1 MAKARTKT
9 ATPAAKQPAKT
20 KQRTTTAKI
29 ANCIVLFGLDEN
41 GKCRAAKFPSDDEA
55 AVNKLALARGLRVG
69 LAHGSK
75 HAGILSKLPDGH
87 LYSTGNSSVPLV
99 GVRLYESLN
108 TLVGGE
114 PGQISYALPSS
125 REEVAPGHL
134 VIAQASI
141 ADGWW
146 EAVVTRRDGNTLC
159 LKWRDEPGVEILRD
173 IEAVALLDSGR
184 AKSAATPSAQG

>member
-1 MAKARTKT
+1 MAKAR
-9 ATPAAKQPAKT
+9 AKAGGSVAKPRAKT
-20 KQRTTTAKI
+20 KPQATKARSAKV
-29 ANCIVLFGLDEN
+29 IVLFGLDEN

-69 LAHGSK
+69 LANGSK
-75 HAGILSKLPDGH
+75 HAAVLSKLPDGR

-99 GVRLYESLN
+99 RSRLYESLN

-114 PGQISYALPSS
+114 PGQISNFLPSS
-125 REEVAPGHL
+125 REELAPGHL

-159 LKWRDEPGVEILRD
+159 LKWRDEPGVEIVRD
-173 IEAVALLDSGR
+173 IEAVALLGESPR
-184 AKSAATPSAQG
+184 STSE